1 MCSMY
6 YNKHMFG
13 PFIRRRREEKRAGDR
28 RFSLRQVA
36 HRIGVEP
43 AYLSKIEREQT
54 SPPSEEKIRLIAG
67 ELEINADYLLALA
80 GKVAGDLQGI
90 IRNRPVLFADLLR
103 LLGDRPDVEVAGL
116 IRGGESGAES

>member
-1 MCSMY
+1 MY
-6 YNKHMFG
+6 YNEHMFG
-13 PFIRRRREEKRAGDR
+13 PFIRRRREEKKAGDR
-28 RFSLRQVA
+28 RYSLRQVA
-36 HRIGVEP
+36 FRVGVEP

-116 IRGGESGAES
+116 IRGSENGAES

>member
-1 MCSMY
+1 MY

-28 RFSLRQVA
+28 RYSLRQVA

-43 AYLSKIEREQT
+43 AYLSKIERGQT
-54 SPPSEEKIRLIAG
+54 PPPSEAKIRLLAG

-103 LLGDRPDVEVAGL
+103 ILGERPDVEVAAL
-116 IRGGESGAES
+116 VRGSENRADS